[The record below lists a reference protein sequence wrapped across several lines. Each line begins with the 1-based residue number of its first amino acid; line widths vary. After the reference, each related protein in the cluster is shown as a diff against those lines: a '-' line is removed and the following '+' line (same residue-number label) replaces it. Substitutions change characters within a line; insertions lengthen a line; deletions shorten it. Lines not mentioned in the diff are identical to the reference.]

1 MTKCNQ
7 PAETTPSQAPTAD
20 ADADAACGCRYC
32 GCCWRRRRGRGGQ
45 KSLEEDDQVRRATSG
60 QCVHGRWKAVR
71 TGFQLLEGT
80 HMGHTD
86 HTKVP
91 YRSCLAC
98 CVHTLSGIVD
108 VHHGSTLT
116 GTATARS
123 KATSTAMNPCPTRA
137 QTAYCSLLSRS
148 LGVG

>member
-1 MTKCNQ
+1 MLMLMLH
-7 PAETTPSQAPTAD
+7 
-20 ADADAACGCRYC
+20 AAAATVAAAGE
-32 GCCWRRRRGRGGQ
+32 GGGGRGGQ

-91 YRSCLAC
+91 YRSCLA
-98 CVHTLSGIVD
+98 
-108 VHHGSTLT
+108 
-116 GTATARS
+116 
-123 KATSTAMNPCPTRA
+123 
-137 QTAYCSLLSRS
+137 
-148 LGVG
+148 